1 MRYILFVLL
10 SLNAIAAQAWWQ
22 EDWNYRKQ
30 LTVDTTPAGG
40 DIAGT
45 LLNVPVLVRLHAGN
59 FGYFLDT
66 QPHGEDL
73 RFIAADDK
81 TPLKYQVESYDA
93 VNEMALVRVQVP
105 TLPGNAT
112 TPFWMYY
119 GNATAV
125 SGADPSGVYDA
136 DQALIYHFSSDAG
149 VPVDGTA
156 NGINPALST
165 AQPESAGIIGGAVGF
180 TGNESIEI
188 AQNPALALD
197 PEKGWTFSA
206 WMKISQAQTGAVLFE
221 GRDAAMALRITIDG
235 TSLAAEFT
243 DGSGATWQTPA
254 GPLLTPG
261 QWQHVALVV
270 NKTALTLYLNGIQ
283 AATVDATIP
292 AFSPAIT
299 VGRSAAGDA
308 GFVGEL
314 DELGLSRAARSPD
327 WIKLAASEGLT
338 ASLMVYGED
347 GQKDAAESGGVS
359 YFAITMRNVTVDG
372 WVVIV
377 VLAMMAAVSWL
388 VMTTKG
394 LTLMRVRRDNAL
406 FLKHFETLGAQD
418 VATLDTD
425 EDEADEALRES
436 PLLLALSGRHDHFQ
450 SSSLYRIYHSGV
462 QQLEHRMPKAV
473 GAQVSDTSLSPQ
485 AIDAIRATMDGALVR
500 ESQKLNSQMV
510 LLTIAISGGPFLGLL
525 GTVVGVM
532 ITFAAIAA
540 SGDVNVNA
548 IAPGIAA
555 ALLATVAG
563 LVVAIPS
570 LFGYNYLGTRIK
582 EITADM
588 HVFVDEF
595 VTRIAEQHR

>member
-1 MRYILFVLL
+1 MRFILFSSLL
-10 SLNAIAAQAWWQ
+10 LISLTAQAWWQ
-22 EDWNYRKQ
+22 DDWNFRKQ
-30 LTVDTTPAGG
+30 LTVDSTPAGG

-45 LLNVPVLVRLHAGN
+45 LTDIPVVVRLHAGN
-59 FGYFLDT
+59 FSYFLDT

-73 RFIAADDK
+73 RFVAGDDK
-81 TPLKYQVESYDA
+81 TPLKYQIESYDP
-93 VNEMALVRVQVP
+93 VNEMALIRVQ
-105 TLPGNAT
+105 LPSLAGGST

-125 SGADPSGVYDA
+125 SGEEPGAIHDTGQTLV
-136 DQALIYHFSSDAG
+136 YHFNAQG
-149 VPVDGTA
+149 TAPVDGTA
-156 NGINPALST
+156 YGNNPAVFT
-165 AQPESAGIIGGAVGF
+165 ALPVSASLIGAGVRF
-180 TGNESIEI
+180 TGSEAIEI
-188 AQNPALALD
+188 APSPALAID
-197 PEKGWTFSA
+197 PVTGWTYTA
-206 WMKISQAQTGAVLFE
+206 WLKVDQAQAGAVLFE
-221 GRDAAMALRITIDG
+221 GHDADKVLRLTIDG
-235 TSLAAEFT
+235 TSLAADYS
-243 DGSGATWQTPA
+243 DGAGNVFRTPA

-270 NKTALTLYLNGIQ
+270 NETGMMLYLNGVH
-283 AATVDATIP
+283 AAAIDGAVTTL
-292 AFSPAIT
+292 SPAIT
-299 VGRSAAGDA
+299 VGRSATGEA

-314 DELGLSRAARSPD
+314 DEMGISKVARSPD
-327 WIKLAASEGLT
+327 WIKLAASEGLA

-347 GQKDAAESGGVS
+347 GQKDAGEDDVS
-359 YFAITMRNVTVDG
+359 YFAITMRNVTMDG

-377 VLAMMAAVSWL
+377 VLAMMAAVSWM
-388 VMTTKG
+388 VMATKG
-394 LTLMRVRRDNAL
+394 LTIMRVRRDNAL
-406 FLKHFETLGAQD
+406 FLKQFESLGSQD
-418 VATLDTD
+418 VGKLDADENETD
-425 EDEADEALRES
+425 EELQES
-436 PLLLALSGRHDHFQ
+436 PLLLALSGPHDHFQ

-462 QQLEHRMPKAV
+462 QQMELRIPKAV
-473 GAQVSDTSLSPQ
+473 GAQASDSSLSPQ

-500 ESQKLNSQMV
+500 ESQRLNSQMV

-570 LFGYNYLGTRIK
+570 LFGYNYLGSRIK
-582 EITADM
+582 DITADM

-595 VTRIAEQHR
+595 ITRIAELHR